1 MGLCVALYSSYYHLL
16 HLRLGPL
23 FTSFLAE
30 WWMSFGVWRSC
41 NKAEIQMR
49 LGLTFPSRAHGKH
62 GKNRDLTFPSTC
74 HSTWHMEAGQTRPK
88 ANTNLTFTNTC
99 HRTWHMAN
107 TAQGKHEFNFYK
119 HIPQHM
125 AHGSRATGKRDLIF
139 IITCQTAHGTWQTE
153 HVARHLANTYSTFTN
168 TNQGTWQTHIQ
179 LLQAW
184 FFLTNI

>member
-1 MGLCVALYSSYYHLL
+1 
-16 HLRLGPL
+16 
-23 FTSFLAE
+23 
-30 WWMSFGVWRSC
+30 
-41 NKAEIQMR
+41 MR

-74 HSTWHMEAGQTRPK
+74 HSTWHMEAGQTRPKANTNLTFTNTCQRTWHMEAGQTRPK

>member
-1 MGLCVALYSSYYHLL
+1 MMNVFWSLEKL
-16 HLRLGPL
+16 
-23 FTSFLAE
+23 
-30 WWMSFGVWRSC
+30 
-41 NKAEIQMR
+41 QQ
-49 LGLTFPSRAHGKH
+49 SRNSDETRFNFSKQSTWKTWQKQGFNFSKHMPQHMAHGS
-62 GKNRDLTFPSTC
+62 R
-74 HSTWHMEAGQTRPK
+74 
-88 ANTNLTFTNTC
+88 
-99 HRTWHMAN
+99 AN